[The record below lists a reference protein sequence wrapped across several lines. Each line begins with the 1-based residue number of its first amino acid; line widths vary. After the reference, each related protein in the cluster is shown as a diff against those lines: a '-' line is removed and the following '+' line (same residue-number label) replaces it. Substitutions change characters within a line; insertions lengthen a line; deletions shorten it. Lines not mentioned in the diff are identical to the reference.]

1 MRDRRHERKD
11 SRLSSIL
18 PELGTLSFWS
28 YVCAAAGI
36 IGVIAGVT
44 FYLTIPQIE
53 NFSLSVLIIGLSLL
67 FLALAFSARSVGA
80 FMLGRQGRYGANIL
94 IMSAAFLVIAILVN
108 FLLFRNTLR
117 VDATSTRIFTL
128 SPQAVSVLDSLEGP
142 VQATLFYDPSS
153 PREQFQA
160 EQTSDLLNE
169 LSRRTNKLTYR
180 LEDPDLNP
188 SLASRYGVVTYP
200 SLVFEDLTN
209 NRLQE
214 LRCIPGPECRNYSE
228 QELIASILLVT
239 GQEQKRVYFLTG
251 HKEKGLSVETT
262 SVQLGDEGYDLAI
275 GGMRR
280 DNYAVG
286 FLNLLETG
294 KIPEDTAVLVVAGP
308 QQDLTADEKQA
319 IFEYLKRGVVRKDGT
334 VTGARL
340 LGLFDPETPESFA
353 DLLTNWGI
361 DLGYYPIADIFSSV
375 AEEPLTPIV
384 QRSNQQY
391 ISREGVPITEQLN
404 TNIFPGATAV
414 DITVSDPV
422 DVPSYIDLYRMIVST
437 PSWMETDPEEVQ
449 FNPDEEQ
456 MSVWS
461 YATVVQALGTFT
473 EEPADLG
480 NPPPAKFVIF
490 GDSDFAKNR
499 FYASFD
505 NADLLLNSVN
515 WLAEDYNLISIR
527 PKIIPFRELVVTTGE
542 RDFIKWSS
550 WFLPPAVMVLVGFYV
565 WWRRR

>member
-1 MRDRRHERKD
+1 MRDRRRQQQD
-11 SRLSSIL
+11 GRISSLI
-18 PELGTLSFWS
+18 PELGSLAFWS
-28 YVCAAAGI
+28 YVCAAAGV
-36 IGVIAGVT
+36 IGVLAGVT

-67 FLALAFSARSVGA
+67 FLALAFSARSVAA
-80 FMLGRQGRYGANIL
+80 FLMGRQGRYGTNIL

-128 SPQAVSVLDSLEGP
+128 SPQAVSVLENLDRA
-142 VQATLFYDPSS
+142 VQITLFYDPSS

-169 LSRRTNKLTYR
+169 LSRRTNRLTYR
-180 LEDPDLNP
+180 LEDPELNP
-188 SLASRYGVVTYP
+188 SLANRYGVVTYP
-200 SLVFEDLTN
+200 TLVFEDLTT

-214 LRCIPGPECRNYSE
+214 LRCIPSPECTNYTE
-228 QELIASILLVT
+228 QELVAGLLLVT

-251 HKEKGLSVETT
+251 HKEKGTSVEAGSTE
-262 SVQLGDEGYDLAI
+262 LGDEGYDLAI

-280 DNYAVG
+280 DNYQVG

-294 KIPEDTAVLVVAGP
+294 EIPDDTAVLVIAGP
-308 QQDLTADEKQA
+308 EQDLTAEEKEL
-319 IFEYLKRGVVRKDGT
+319 ILEYLKRGTVREDGAVV
-334 VTGARL
+334 GARL

-353 DLLTNWGI
+353 DMLTNWGI
-361 DLGYYPIADIFSSV
+361 DLGYYPIADLLSSV

-391 ISREGVPITEQLN
+391 ISREDIPITDQLT
-404 TNIFPGATAV
+404 TNMFPGATDVGLTV
-414 DITVSDPV
+414 DEQV
-422 DVPSYIDLYRMIVST
+422 DVPSYIDIYRMIVSS
-437 PSWMETDPEEVQ
+437 PGWMETDPEEVLL
-449 FNPDEEQ
+449 NPEEEEL
-456 MSVWS
+456 SIWS
-461 YATVVQALGTFT
+461 YARVVQALGTFT
-473 EEPADLG
+473 EEPDDLG
-480 NPPPAKFVIF
+480 NPPAAKFVLF

-527 PKIIPFRELVVTTGE
+527 PKVVPYRELVVTAGE

-550 WFLPPAVMVLVGFYV
+550 WFLPPAVMAIMGFYV